1 MIQADKLYTYVV
13 IFLAAVL
20 AIYWIILYF
29 GINETRDQEDRAELI
44 MKGKYPSIAVLIPTI
59 FEGEG
64 LRKTVEKAQKM
75 DYPKNRYYIY
85 VVLNASTD
93 KKTREVAKRLKNVR
107 LIYAPFDGK
116 SRVMN
121 YALKKYIKQDLVL
134 VLDADTLIER
144 DLPKRLASHF
154 VDKEVGATISSVQ
167 VYKPRAIIERLQ
179 KYEYLLSIMGRQ
191 ALSYLGGLMIA
202 HGAGSMFRMSAL
214 KKVGYFDEKNYTE
227 DMEIG
232 LKLLTHGY
240 KVDNSIPS
248 VSYTVVPSNVRQ
260 LVKQRVRWFSGFYIN
275 LINYRKALFSKKYGS
290 LGMLVVPFMLISIFL
305 SFLVLGGIIYELI
318 ILITPFYY
326 SLINTSLGFTLQSFI
341 GSISIFSV
349 TTRDL
354 LAILVTVVGLFSL
367 FYSIASVDSKKNVFR
382 NTLGILIYITFYSV
396 FLSFIW
402 LYSLILVGVTRKG
415 AGWSLN
421 TKSSS

>member
-13 IFLAAVL
+13 IFLASVL

-29 GINETRDQEDRAELI
+29 DINKARKREDRAELV

-59 FEGEG
+59 FEGEE
-64 LRKTVEKAQKM
+64 LKKTVERAQRA

-85 VVLNASTD
+85 VVLNASSD
-93 KKTREVAKRLKNVR
+93 KKTREAAKSLKNVK
-107 LIYAPFDGK
+107 LIWAPFDGK

-134 VLDADTLIER
+134 ILDADTVIER

-154 VDKEVGATISSVQ
+154 ADKTVGAAISSVK
-167 VYKPRAIIERLQ
+167 VYRPKTAVEKLQ
-179 KYEYLLSIMGRQ
+179 KYEYMLSILGRK

-202 HGAGSMFRMSAL
+202 HGAGSMFRVSAL
-214 KKVGYFDEKNYTE
+214 KKVGYFDEHNYTE

-232 LKLLTHGY
+232 LKLLTNGY
-240 KVDNSIPS
+240 KVDNSIQS
-248 VSYTVVPSNVRQ
+248 VSYTIVPSNLRQ
-260 LVKQRVRWFSGFYIN
+260 LIKQRVRWFSGFYIN
-275 LINYRKALFSKKYGS
+275 LIKYRKVLFSKKYGS
-290 LGMLVVPFMLISIFL
+290 LGILVVPFMLISIFL
-305 SFLVLGGIIYELI
+305 SFLVLGGIAYELF
-318 ILITPFYY
+318 ILVTPFYY
-326 SLINTSLGFTLQSFI
+326 SLVNTSLGFTLQSFI
-341 GSISIFSV
+341 GGISIFSI

-354 LAILVTVVGLFSL
+354 LALLVTAIGIFSL
-367 FYSIASVDSKKNVFR
+367 FYSIASVDSSQNVFR

-396 FLSFIW
+396 FLSFVW
-402 LYSLILVGVTRKG
+402 LYSLILVAVTRKG

-421 TKSSS
+421 TGSSS